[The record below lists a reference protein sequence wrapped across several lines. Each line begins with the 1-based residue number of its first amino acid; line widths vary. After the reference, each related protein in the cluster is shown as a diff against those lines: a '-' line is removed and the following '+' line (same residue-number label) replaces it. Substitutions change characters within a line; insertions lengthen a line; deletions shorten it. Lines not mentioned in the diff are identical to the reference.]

1 MSYRVS
7 LEPSALRQIGGLPG
21 DVFDMLVNLLVRV
34 SEDPF
39 NPVLSSPTGVPRRRA
54 ADLGESGF
62 VVFAVDEDAGLIR
75 VYDLIWTGA

>member
-1 MSYRVS
+1 VSYRVN

-39 NPVLSSPTGVPRRRA
+39 NPVLSSPTGVPRRRV

-62 VVFAVDEDAGLIR
+62 VVFAVDENAALIR